1 MSTSQRAVDP
11 LAPAPIEAA
20 EPRRPHRLQGVLF
33 QPIGDE
39 GRAEL
44 VERRLVDAI
53 TRGHLSAGERLPTEA
68 DLSKSLGVAPVTVR
82 EALLALRER
91 GLVITRRGRNGGS
104 FVAQHA
110 DPLSFAREA
119 VRKTSRVALRDMG
132 AHYAA
137 ITGACVRLA
146 ARRADASEARQVR
159 RRMEHVGELDGDAR
173 RRLLDDVQIELVAL
187 SQSARLTRE
196 QMKLQGE
203 ISPFLRLVAHADEG
217 CVRQAEHLRSVI
229 DAVEAADP
237 EAASARTETMVLET
251 VDRPH
256 PAPSPTEGRHM
267 TTGTDTAARDAATI
281 VEEYFAS
288 PIRSLLAWVT
298 PFAEQVAAARRSGPL
313 TSARIDALVEP
324 HALATLSLT
333 DVPVYG
339 AGFIAAIDLLADAH
353 SHLAWWQGE
362 DRRQLVLAAQ
372 SVNKE
377 NIDYSALE
385 WYRVPMATGEPHIA
399 GPYVDYLC
407 SDDYTMTIAAPAA
420 VDGERIGVAGLD
432 LLVASVEHDLTPR
445 FAALGHEVTLINGV
459 GRVIV
464 STDTRCATG
473 DSVRGSRLAD
483 LPRVTCAGVAL
494 DVIVEGI

>member
-1 MSTSQRAVDP
+1 MESMSTSQRAVDP
-11 LAPAPIEAA
+11 LAPSPIEAA
-20 EPRRPHRLQGVLF
+20 EPRHPHRLQGVLF

-82 EALLALRER
+82 EALLALRGR

-104 FVAQHA
+104 FVAPHA

-146 ARRADASEARQVR
+146 ARRADASEAQQVR
-159 RRMEHVGELDGDAR
+159 RRIEHVGDLDGDAR

-251 VDRPH
+251 
-256 PAPSPTEGRHM
+256 
-267 TTGTDTAARDAATI
+267 
-281 VEEYFAS
+281 
-288 PIRSLLAWVT
+288 
-298 PFAEQVAAARRSGPL
+298 
-313 TSARIDALVEP
+313 IDALIQLQVR
-324 HALATLSLT
+324 LK
-333 DVPVYG
+333 
-339 AGFIAAIDLLADAH
+339 AD
-353 SHLAWWQGE
+353 
-362 DRRQLVLAAQ
+362 
-372 SVNKE
+372 
-377 NIDYSALE
+377 
-385 WYRVPMATGEPHIA
+385 T
-399 GPYVDYLC
+399 
-407 SDDYTMTIAAPAA
+407 
-420 VDGERIGVAGLD
+420 
-432 LLVASVEHDLTPR
+432 
-445 FAALGHEVTLINGV
+445 
-459 GRVIV
+459 
-464 STDTRCATG
+464 
-473 DSVRGSRLAD
+473 
-483 LPRVTCAGVAL
+483 
-494 DVIVEGI
+494 